1 MTDTLSLHATAI
13 AVDGQGLLLTG
24 PSGSGKSDLALRL
37 LRQGARLVS
46 DDLVLLSGGGGRLI
60 ASRPPAL
67 PPRLAVAGIGVVV
80 VGPAI
85 DNVPLS
91 LALALTPLPANSPES
106 TLGVFGPIA
115 GLSLPQVALF
125 AKESSAVDKV
135 MLALDRWG
143 L

>member
-1 MTDTLSLHATAI
+1 MINASSFHAV
-13 AVDGQGLLLTG
+13 AVALDGQGLLLTG

-37 LRQGARLVS
+37 LRHGAWLIA
-46 DDLVLLSGGGGRLI
+46 DDLVLLSAASGRLI
-60 ASRPPAL
+60 ASRPPGQL
-67 PPRLAVAGIGVVV
+67 PRLVVAGIGMVAVSN
-80 VGPAI
+80 AM
-85 DNVPLS
+85 DSVPLS
-91 LALALTPLPANSPES
+91 LALALTPLPATTPEP
-106 TLGVFGPIA
+106 TLGIFGPMA